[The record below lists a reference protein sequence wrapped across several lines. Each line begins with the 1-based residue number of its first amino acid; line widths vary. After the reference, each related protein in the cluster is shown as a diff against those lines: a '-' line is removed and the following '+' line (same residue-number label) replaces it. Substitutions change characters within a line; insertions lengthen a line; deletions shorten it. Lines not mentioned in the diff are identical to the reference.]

1 MANISEAQ
9 LRAIIRSE
17 LIKEMRQNNVDESK
31 MRKSAI
37 AALGAGALALGAADV
52 ADTAY
57 GIKHSY
63 EMPET
68 DLASEY
74 VSVYNDMN
82 YFEKEKLI
90 KQINKYIVS
99 FGFDARLQLGGEI
112 VTDDVD
118 RRVIEIIQQHPDK
131 FRITRMPMR
140 GLGPSLVVNWN
151 AI

>member
-1 MANISEAQ
+1 MANISESQ

-17 LIKEMRQNNVDESK
+17 LIKEMHQAHVDESK
-31 MRKSAI
+31 MGKRAI

-57 GIKHSY
+57 GISHSY
-63 EMPET
+63 EMPEE

-82 YFEKEKLI
+82 YLQKEKLI
-90 KQINKYIVS
+90 RQINNHIVS
-99 FGFDARLQLGGEI
+99 FGFDARLQLGREI

-118 RRVIEIIQQHPDK
+118 RRVIEIIQQNPDK

-140 GLGPSLVVNWN
+140 GLGPALVVNWN

>member
-1 MANISEAQ
+1 MTRISETQ
-9 LRAIIRSE
+9 LRLLIRNEILKE
-17 LIKEMRQNNVDESK
+17 LNQTQIDESK
-31 MRKSAI
+31 LRKHAI
-37 AALGAGALALGAADV
+37 AALGAGAIALGAADV

-63 EMPET
+63 EMPEQ

-74 VSVYNDMN
+74 VDVYNDMN
-82 YFEKEKLI
+82 YFQKENLI
-90 KQINKYIVS
+90 RQINKHIIS
-99 FGFDARLQLGGEI
+99 FGIDARLQLGREI

-140 GLGPSLVVNWN
+140 GLGPALVVNWN
-151 AI
+151 AL

>member
-1 MANISEAQ
+1 MARISETQ

-63 EMPET
+63 EMPEA

-90 KQINKYIVS
+90 KQINKNIVS
-99 FGFDARLQLGGEI
+99 FGFDARLQFGREI

-140 GLGPSLVVNWN
+140 GIGPALVVNWN

>member
-1 MANISEAQ
+1 MAYISETQ